1 MTSHL
6 ARQISAADL
15 IRSLFF
21 QARLSDRITSSLL
34 FISRLLRV
42 RCIEL
47 GMALSIGVRRSS
59 CQVTRLLPWLE
70 SSRISLIVVLIE
82 SHFASRSSI
91 VDRAEDRGKLV
102 GAELAKHLLLLLHVL
117 PVFNQGVLLLLLLLG
132 EQVLSDIT

>member
-15 IRSLFF
+15 IRGLFF

-82 SHFASRSSI
+82 SHFAPRSSI
-91 VDRAEDRGKLV
+91 VDRAEDGGKLV

>member
-15 IRSLFF
+15 IRGLFF
-21 QARLSDRITSSLL
+21 QARLSDRFTSSLL

-82 SHFASRSSI
+82 SHFTPRSSI
-91 VDRAEDRGKLV
+91 VDCAEDGGKLV